1 MEYQRATLPTEKS
14 NEKIDHSA
22 IPYERVIDC
31 IIMYVIRTGYQQ
43 WKMLPLIEY
52 DSGSTSHRRF
62 IEVWIWLD
70 SHFQKDIDQV
80 LIAYDKKGI

>member
-31 IIMYVIRTGYQQ
+31 IIMYVIRTGYQ
-43 WKMLPLIEY
+43 
-52 DSGSTSHRRF
+52 
-62 IEVWIWLD
+62 
-70 SHFQKDIDQV
+70 
-80 LIAYDKKGI
+80 